1 MSERKILCSGYDV
14 SISCVV
20 GGYVVGIPG
29 GAGDFFRSPLEAWA
43 RFIEKLD
50 LVGRR
55 RIEAMCAKNGINP
68 ITGEREERAN
78 DE

>member
-1 MSERKILCSGYDV
+1 MPKQKNICDCFNVRL
-14 SISCVV
+14 SCVV
-20 GGYVVGIPG
+20 GGYVVGLAG